1 MAFAEFV
8 PGVVEVGDE
17 GVAFGAGAGYD
28 VHLGGCISI
37 RRSMTEYAIAYAPN
51 ELYGISKL
59 CLLVV
64 IGNVLVG

>member
-1 MAFAEFV
+1 MYGHVVAFAEFV

-28 VHLGGCISI
+28 VHYGGCISV
-37 RRSMTEYAIAYAPN
+37 RPSMTGYAI
-51 ELYGISKL
+51 YGISKL

-64 IGNVLVG
+64 IGNVLVR